1 MLGECCQSMDS
12 EATIGL
18 HRFSGGLDHRPRRSD
33 DDDDDDDDDSA
44 HYSPAY
50 PPCICPA
57 FPQYPP
63 GYTKPILG
71 PSGGRAGLYC
81 NALC

>member
-18 HRFSGGLDHRPRRSD
+18 PRFSGGLDHRPRRS
-33 DDDDDDDDDSA
+33 DDDDDDDDSA

-57 FPQYPP
+57 FPVYPP
-63 GYTKPILG
+63 GYTKPTFGTFRGSCRVIL
-71 PSGGRAGLYC
+71 
-81 NALC
+81 